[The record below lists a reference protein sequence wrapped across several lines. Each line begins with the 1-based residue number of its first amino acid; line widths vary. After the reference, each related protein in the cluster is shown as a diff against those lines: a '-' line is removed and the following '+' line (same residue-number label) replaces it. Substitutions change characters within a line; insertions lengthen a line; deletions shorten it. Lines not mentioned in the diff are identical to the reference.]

1 MKKLIITFFFLLF
14 FQTITSENSLYVG
27 TDSIGVKYSLK
38 IHNNEFS
45 FTIDNEIIP
54 VSCIGESYLFD
65 SLLICDCCEET
76 DLSIILSSNFMR
88 IRRHIFLYKKNN
100 EMLYFPLDPS
110 KYIVLKNIEK

>member
-1 MKKLIITFFFLLF
+1 M
-14 FQTITSENSLYVG
+14 YVG

-45 FTIDNEIIP
+45 FTIDNRIIP

-65 SLLICDCCEET
+65 SLLICDCYKET
-76 DLSIILSSNFMR
+76 DLSVILSSNFMR